1 MALTI
6 TRYVFI
12 FMRSFMFCTAQ
23 YFILIASVLLLFAC
37 GGGSSADAPPSTTAP
52 IVVNA
57 GENISLNETDSVNI
71 AGGSSGGAG
80 AITYSY
86 TADSS
91 VTITHDDTTLTSA
104 QITAPVVTAITE
116 YDITLTATDESGNS
130 ASDSFVL
137 TVNPVNI
144 LPVASISANQIDNY
158 AANNY
163 PVTSTVVLDGQNSSD
178 EDPQTSDAPIS
189 AYMWQQIS
197 GPSVLAGVNTS
208 ESSLNFNVP
217 ALSSLASA
225 IFRLTVTDQENASTS
240 ADISINLLPQSDT
253 IPEVAVIA
261 ARDVFSGEI
270 VTLSGTA
277 QSLSADAAPFTPT
290 WSNDAG
296 ASINNAGAFITFAT
310 TPVVQT
316 DTAVN
321 YVLSIEDSFRNT
333 ASTQI
338 STTVYA
344 PTTRYINDTGI
355 TQFANEQSVLA
366 TYQAEFAGQDAEYGA
381 DRQTLSGQVNKV
393 GDGDQG
399 FDFTRIDSNGDAVD
413 NPSFAFDCV
422 RDNVTGLVWQVK
434 DNINA
439 NDIEYIDQKFT
450 WFADDANGNVEGSLN
465 ESSSSC
471 NVSNMQCNTQDY
483 VAEINSVGMCG
494 FFDWR
499 LPSTNELQSIIHYG
513 KTTPP
518 LVDTVFLP
526 YWGNN
531 NSQPLWYWTNQ
542 SSADGVTDDLA
553 QSAWAFDMNTGND
566 GILVKTSEQR
576 VILVRAGR

>member
-1 MALTI
+1 
-6 TRYVFI
+6 
-12 FMRSFMFCTAQ
+12 MRSFMFCTAQ

-208 ESSLNFNVP
+208 ESSLSFNVP

-253 IPEVAVIA
+253 IPEVAVI
-261 ARDVFSGEI
+261 
-270 VTLSGTA
+270 
-277 QSLSADAAPFTPT
+277 
-290 WSNDAG
+290 
-296 ASINNAGAFITFAT
+296 
-310 TPVVQT
+310 
-316 DTAVN
+316 
-321 YVLSIEDSFRNT
+321 
-333 ASTQI
+333 
-338 STTVYA
+338 
-344 PTTRYINDTGI
+344 
-355 TQFANEQSVLA
+355 
-366 TYQAEFAGQDAEYGA
+366 
-381 DRQTLSGQVNKV
+381 
-393 GDGDQG
+393 
-399 FDFTRIDSNGDAVD
+399 
-413 NPSFAFDCV
+413 
-422 RDNVTGLVWQVK
+422 
-434 DNINA
+434 
-439 NDIEYIDQKFT
+439 
-450 WFADDANGNVEGSLN
+450 
-465 ESSSSC
+465 
-471 NVSNMQCNTQDY
+471 
-483 VAEINSVGMCG
+483 
-494 FFDWR
+494 
-499 LPSTNELQSIIHYG
+499 
-513 KTTPP
+513 
-518 LVDTVFLP
+518 
-526 YWGNN
+526 
-531 NSQPLWYWTNQ
+531 
-542 SSADGVTDDLA
+542 
-553 QSAWAFDMNTGND
+553 
-566 GILVKTSEQR
+566 
-576 VILVRAGR
+576 